1 MKIKE
6 YMNKESLKSYKSKVS
21 DDKKIRMFED
31 LVEELMKDSPDQQY
45 VRRLCV
51 DLKIPYSLNAST
63 QIGNVFNKLQTL
75 KAQAI
80 TR

>member
-1 MKIKE
+1 MTKEPLENKQIKMYE
-6 YMNKESLKSYKSKVS
+6 A
-21 DDKKIRMFED
+21 
-31 LVEELMKDSPDQQY
+31 LVEELMKDSPDQKQ
-45 VRRLCV
+45 VRKLCIG
-51 DLKIPYSLNAST
+51 LKIPYSINSST